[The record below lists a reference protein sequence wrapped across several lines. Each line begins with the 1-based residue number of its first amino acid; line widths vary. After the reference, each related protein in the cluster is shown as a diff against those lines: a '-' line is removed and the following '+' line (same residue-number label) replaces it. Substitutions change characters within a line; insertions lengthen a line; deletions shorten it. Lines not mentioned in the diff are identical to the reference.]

1 MINCANGRKFDY
13 TELKCR
19 IFKKFKTQKAFA
31 DYLGISENALTNK
44 LNGKFYF
51 TQEEIART
59 LDTLAVNSY
68 FETIQLFFKE
78 KVE

>member
-1 MINCANGRKFDY
+1 MISSAKGRKFDY
-13 TELKCR
+13 EELKCR
-19 IFKKFKTQKAFA
+19 VFKKFKTQKAYA
-31 DYLGISENALTNK
+31 DYLGISENALTSK
-44 LNGKFYF
+44 LNNRSYF

-59 LDTLAVNSY
+59 LDTLAVTSY

>member
-1 MINCANGRKFDY
+1 MISSANGRKFDY
-13 TELKCR
+13 EELKCR
-19 IFKKFKTQKAFA
+19 VFKKFKTQKAYA
-31 DYLGISENALTNK
+31 DYLGISENALTSK
-44 LNGKFYF
+44 LNNRSYF

-68 FETIQLFFKE
+68 FETVRLFFKE